1 MENLKVQFVTPRIP
15 KEKREANLF
24 YYELRDSEVDNGYTI
39 ERFVLANNIGGL
51 VCNKDLLE
59 EKNFITDTELF
70 AMNFNEGVDLYKVD
84 EV

>member
-15 KEKREANLF
+15 KEKRKANLF

-39 ERFVLANNIGGL
+39 ERFVLVNNIGSL
-51 VCNKDLLE
+51 ICNKDLLG

-70 AMNFNEGVDLYKVD
+70 AMNFNEVVDLYKVD

>member
-15 KEKREANLF
+15 KERRDVNLF

-39 ERFVLANNIGGL
+39 ERFVLVNNIGSL
-51 VCNKDLLE
+51 VCNKDLLG

-70 AMNFNEGVDLYKVD
+70 AMNFKEVVDLYKVD

>member
-15 KEKREANLF
+15 KEKRKANLF

-39 ERFVLANNIGGL
+39 ERFVLVNNIGSL
-51 VCNKDLLE
+51 VCNKDILG

-70 AMNFNEGVDLYKVD
+70 AMNFKEVVDLYKID

>member
-15 KEKREANLF
+15 IEKRKSNLF

-39 ERFVLANNIGGL
+39 ERFVLANNIGSL
-51 VCNKDLLE
+51 VCNKDLLG

-70 AMNFNEGVDLYKVD
+70 AMNFKEVVDLYKVD

>member
-1 MENLKVQFVTPRIP
+1 MENLKVQFVTPRISI
-15 KEKREANLF
+15 EKREANLF

-39 ERFVLANNIGGL
+39 ERFVLVNNIGSL
-51 VCNKDLLE
+51 VCNKDLLG

-70 AMNFNEGVDLYKVD
+70 AMNFNEVVDLYKVN

>member
-15 KEKREANLF
+15 KEKRKANLF
-24 YYELRDSEVDNGYTI
+24 YYELRDSEVDKGYTI
-39 ERFVLANNIGGL
+39 ERLVLVNKIGSL
-51 VCNKDLLE
+51 VCNKDLLG

-70 AMNFNEGVDLYKVD
+70 AMNFNEVVDLYKVD

>member
-15 KEKREANLF
+15 KEKRETNLF

-39 ERFVLANNIGGL
+39 ERFVLVNNIGSL
-51 VCNKDLLE
+51 VCNKDLLG

-70 AMNFNEGVDLYKVD
+70 AMNFNEVVDLYKVD

>member
-1 MENLKVQFVTPRIP
+1 MENLKVQFVTTRIP
-15 KEKREANLF
+15 IEKRRANLF

-39 ERFVLANNIGGL
+39 ERFVLVNNIGSL
-51 VCNKDLLE
+51 VCNKDLLG

-70 AMNFNEGVDLYKVD
+70 DMNFNEVVDLYKVD